1 MYSANPTE
9 KKEPDMETALLN
21 ELAWG
26 VGMALLG
33 SVVFSLVGLISGT
46 DETAT
51 VAPLT
56 LLVVL
61 LGVPP
66 AGIFSWF
73 IAAAVSKHMTH
84 AIPTALMGI
93 PGDTMAVP
101 LLRDASILRR
111 LGVPHI
117 ALRKMISGGVLSAF
131 VALPVAVGFASLLA
145 PFGDIVKEWAPA
157 VFTVAAL
164 IIAYTSTG
172 KWGSV
177 FALLPFAFLVQ
188 ALNRTAVAG
197 VGHGLFISFFLGI
210 AVGPLFADL
219 LTVLSPLSR
228 KTLIEDKPRE
238 FWLAP
243 DMKMWKGYFP
253 NPFKVLSPDQIK
265 FTGIGAFISS
275 LTFTFSPVGMTVMV
289 GEAVNTRVKGLYRRC
304 TTALA
309 AMNGVTE
316 ATYIAEAVIPL
327 IAFGIPLSPV
337 ALGPAAPLFN
347 APPVF
352 RSAELMHNL
361 HTLMTASDFLI
372 YGFIGIVFAAVTA
385 YPFSMNHARRA
396 GSWVLRKVSQEAVIS
411 MFSGL
416 IIVLSYSEG
425 GLTGVGIAA
434 TIALFGGILNRCF
447 GIHTG
452 VQFMAYY
459 ASAWM
464 VSKVFGI

>member
-1 MYSANPTE
+1 
-9 KKEPDMETALLN
+9 MESALLSN
-21 ELAWG
+21 LLWG
-26 VGMALLG
+26 LGMALLG
-33 SVVFSLVGLISGT
+33 SIVFSAIGLISGT

-51 VAPLT
+51 IAPLT

-66 AGIFSWF
+66 TGIFSWF

-101 LLRDASILRR
+101 MLRDAGILRQ

-117 ALRKMISGGVLSAF
+117 ALRKMISGAVLAAF
-131 VALPVAVGFASLLA
+131 IALPVAVGFATLLA
-145 PFGDIVKEWAPA
+145 PFGDLVKKWAP
-157 VFTVAAL
+157 VIFTVAAL
-164 IIAYTSTG
+164 IIAYTSSG
-172 KWGSV
+172 RWGSV
-177 FALLPFAFLVQ
+177 FALIPFAFFVQ
-188 ALNRTAVAG
+188 ALNKMAVAG

-210 AVGPLFADL
+210 AIGPLFADL
-219 LTVLSPLSR
+219 LTVLSPVSR
-228 KTLIEDKPRE
+228 KNLQTDKPRE

-243 DMKMWKGYFP
+243 ELKSWSGYFP
-253 NPFKVLSPDQIK
+253 NPLRVLNKAQIRHVS
-265 FTGIGAFISS
+265 GAAFISS

-289 GEAVNTRVKGLYRRC
+289 GEFISARVQGLYQRC

-316 ATYIAEAVIPL
+316 ATYLAEALIPL

-352 RSAELMHNL
+352 QSADPMVNL
-361 HTLMTASDFLI
+361 HTLMSASEFLL
-372 YGFIGIVFAAVTA
+372 YGFIGVVVATLLA

-396 GSWVLRKVSQEAVIS
+396 SSWILRKVSQEAIIS
-411 MFSGL
+411 MFGGL
-416 IIVLSYSEG
+416 IIVLSFSEG
-425 GLTGVGIAA
+425 GVVGMGISL
-434 TIALFGGILNRCF
+434 TIALFGGILNRYF

-459 ASAWM
+459 ASGWLSS
-464 VSKVFGI
+464 VLFGV

>member
-1 MYSANPTE
+1 MEANF
-9 KKEPDMETALLN
+9 METLI
-21 ELAWG
+21 WG
-26 VGMALLG
+26 VGMAFFG
-33 SVVFSLVGLISGT
+33 SIVFSGIGLISGT

-51 VAPLT
+51 IAPLT

-66 AGIFSWF
+66 VGIFSWF

-101 LLRDASILRR
+101 MLRDASILRQ

-117 ALRKMISGGVLSAF
+117 ALRKMISGSIVAAF
-131 VALPVAVGFASLLA
+131 LAVPIAVGFASLLA
-145 PFGDIVKEWAPA
+145 PFGDIVKQWAPVIFA
-157 VFTVAAL
+157 IAAL
-164 IIAYTSTG
+164 IIAYTSSG
-172 KWGSV
+172 RWGSV
-177 FALLPFAFLVQ
+177 FALIPFAFFVQ
-188 ALNRTAVAG
+188 ALNKMAIAG
-197 VGHGLFISFFLGI
+197 TGKGLFISFFLGI
-210 AVGPLFADL
+210 AIGPLLADL
-219 LTVLSPLSR
+219 LTVLSPISR
-228 KTLIEDKPRE
+228 HHLATKKPRE

-243 DMKMWKGYFP
+243 ELKLWSGYFP
-253 NPFKVLSPDQIK
+253 NPLKILTKSQLKYTAIS
-265 FTGIGAFISS
+265 AAISS

-289 GEAVNTRVKGLYRRC
+289 GEAISSRVKGIYQRT

-316 ATYIAEAVIPL
+316 ATYIAEALIPL
-327 IAFGIPLSPV
+327 IAFGVPLSPV

-352 RSAELMHNL
+352 QSQPTVHNL
-361 HTLMTASDFLI
+361 HNLMSTTDFLI
-372 YGFIGIVFAAVTA
+372 FGFVGVICAAIIA
-385 YPFSMNHARRA
+385 YPFSMNYARRA
-396 GSWVLRKVSQEAVIS
+396 SVWVLRNVSQEAIIS

-416 IIVLSYSEG
+416 IVVLSYSEG
-425 GLTGVGIAA
+425 GLIGVGIAV
-434 TIALFGGILNRCF
+434 TIALFGGILNRYF

-459 ASAWM
+459 ASGWM
-464 VSKVFGI
+464 ISKLFGV

>member
-1 MYSANPTE
+1 MDAV
-9 KKEPDMETALLN
+9 LLN
-21 ELAWG
+21 ELLWG

-33 SVVFSLVGLISGT
+33 SVVFSLIGLISGT

-66 AGIFSWF
+66 VGIFSWF

-101 LLRDASILRR
+101 MLRDAGILRQ

-117 ALRKMISGGVLSAF
+117 ALRKMISGGVLAAF
-131 VALPVAVGFASLLA
+131 IALPVAVGFASLLA
-145 PFGDIVKEWAPA
+145 PFGDIVKTWAP
-157 VFTVAAL
+157 VIFTIAAL
-164 IIAYTSTG
+164 IIAYTSSG
-172 KWGSV
+172 RWGSV
-177 FALLPFAFLVQ
+177 FALLPFAFFVQ
-188 ALNRTAVAG
+188 ALNKMAIAG

-210 AVGPLFADL
+210 AIGPLFADL
-219 LTVLSPLSR
+219 LTVLSPISR
-228 KTLIEDKPRE
+228 KTLTEDKPRE

-243 DMKMWKGYFP
+243 ELKMWQGYFP
-253 NPFKVLSPDQIK
+253 NPFKVLSPMQIK
-265 FTGIGAFISS
+265 YTVISAFISS

-289 GEAVNTRVKGLYRRC
+289 GEAISSKVKGLYQRC

-327 IAFGIPLSPV
+327 LAFGIPLSPV

-352 RSAELMHNL
+352 QSTAPIHNL
-361 HTLMTASDFLI
+361 HTLMSASDFLI
-372 YGFIGIVFAAVTA
+372 YGFIGIVFAALVA
-385 YPFSMNHARRA
+385 YPFSMNYARRA
-396 GSWVLRKVSQEAVIS
+396 SSWVLRKVSQEAIIS

-416 IIVLSYSEG
+416 IVVLSYSEG
-425 GLTGVGIAA
+425 GFVGVGIAV
-434 TIALFGGILNRCF
+434 TIALFGGILNRYF

-459 ASAWM
+459 ASGWM
-464 VSKVFGI
+464 VSKVFGV